1 MRLKKWISIFF
12 FGLGCMVVFIGLAA
26 TILPMIQ
33 NDQLRLVLSSFEE
46 PSRNPIVSAINAL
59 MGYALRNCYLV
70 MLVGASLALLGA
82 LVMLTVHPRQEPVS
96 AAEGS
101 TLTEWPPPIPP
112 KKAASAAN
120 QPNPFADTSLAEML
134 TPKAALPRND
144 AQPNPFA
151 AFAPKREGG
160 NASAKRMSSGD
171 APAAR
176 NAEGSPYARPAS
188 AAPPATA
195 APAAI
200 APPAATTPAATTP
213 AAIAAPTP
221 AAFQPATSPSPAS
234 AAAPHAC
241 EPSTLL
247 KPHKLSGTLVT
258 KPKQREPLAPLPT
271 CAAREPLAFSLPT
284 AERLFTTLP
293 CEPAKDA
300 PVPAAPV
307 PAAPA
312 PKRTRSAPVASAPR
326 TQSRIKSTMGK
337 QH

>member
-134 TPKAALPRND
+134 TPKTALPRND

-188 AAPPATA
+188 AAPPAA
-195 APAAI
+195 GA
-200 APPAATTPAATTP
+200 P
-213 AAIAAPTP
+213 AAIAAPAS

-300 PVPAAPV
+300 PVPATPVPAAPV